1 VQGQCKASLHQNCS
15 VGAYFGAKPPR
26 HLLQRLWSYTRI
38 RIAVYLLPSLILCLD
53 VLVNREEYF
62 IKEIRY
68 LAGLMRQ
75 NCQDASWRVER
86 LLSKLEEGES
96 LDKRSTAVQ
105 LGEARKELHLMM
117 RGIEGIEKLCELE
130 ESRNDS

>member
-1 VQGQCKASLHQNCS
+1 M
-15 VGAYFGAKPPR
+15 
-26 HLLQRLWSYTRI
+26 
-38 RIAVYLLPSLILCLD
+38 
-53 VLVNREEYF
+53 NREADF

-68 LAGLMRQ
+68 LLMLMRQ

-96 LDKRSTAVQ
+96 LDTTGTSVD
-105 LGEARKELHLMM
+105 LSEARNELHLLM

-130 ESRNDS
+130 PDDDR

>member
-1 VQGQCKASLHQNCS
+1 
-15 VGAYFGAKPPR
+15 
-26 HLLQRLWSYTRI
+26 
-38 RIAVYLLPSLILCLD
+38 
-53 VLVNREEYF
+53 VNREADF

-68 LAGLMRQ
+68 LVGLMRQ

-86 LLSKLEEGES
+86 LLSTLEEGES
-96 LDKRSTAVQ
+96 LDTRSTAVQ
-105 LGEARKELHLMM
+105 LGEARNELHLMM

>member
-1 VQGQCKASLHQNCS
+1 VNIGLHLS
-15 VGAYFGAKPPR
+15 
-26 HLLQRLWSYTRI
+26 
-38 RIAVYLLPSLILCLD
+38 PSPVLCLD
-53 VLVNREEYF
+53 VLVNREADH

-68 LAGLMRQ
+68 LTGLMRQ

-86 LLSKLEEGES
+86 LLSKLEEGGS
-96 LDKRSTAVQ
+96 LDTRSTSVQ

-130 ESRNDS
+130 ESRSDS

>member
-1 VQGQCKASLHQNCS
+1 VLLGPKFLRNSRRHEKGS
-15 VGAYFGAKPPR
+15 VAVPLVGYGGEDEPSAYAKSR
-26 HLLQRLWSYTRI
+26 TI
-38 RIAVYLLPSLILCLD
+38 CLD
-53 VLVNREEYF
+53 VLMNREADF

-68 LAGLMRQ
+68 LIRLMRQ

-96 LDKRSTAVQ
+96 LDTIGTSVD
-105 LGEARKELHLMM
+105 LSEARNELHLLM

-130 ESRNDS
+130 SDDDR

>member
-1 VQGQCKASLHQNCS
+1 LQ
-15 VGAYFGAKPPR
+15 
-26 HLLQRLWSYTRI
+26 HLSRVPFVVRGVNIGHSFVAEDL
-38 RIAVYLLPSLILCLD
+38 LCLD
-53 VLVNREEYF
+53 VLVSQEADF

-96 LDKRSTAVQ
+96 LDTRSTSVQ

-130 ESRNDS
+130 SPNDDR

>member
-1 VQGQCKASLHQNCS
+1 VSQEA
-15 VGAYFGAKPPR
+15 
-26 HLLQRLWSYTRI
+26 
-38 RIAVYLLPSLILCLD
+38 D
-53 VLVNREEYF
+53 F

-75 NCQDASWRVER
+75 NCRDALWRVER
-86 LLSKLEEGES
+86 LLLELDRGEL
-96 LDKRSTAVQ
+96 LDTRSTSVQ